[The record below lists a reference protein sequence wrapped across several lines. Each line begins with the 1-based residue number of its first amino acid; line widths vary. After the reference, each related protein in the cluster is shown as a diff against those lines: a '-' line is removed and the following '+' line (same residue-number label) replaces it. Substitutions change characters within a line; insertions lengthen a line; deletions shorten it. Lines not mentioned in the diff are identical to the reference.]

1 MLCVFGLGAI
11 SNVHALVFC
20 VVFWLQ
26 LSVGVVVDVFVF
38 SFCVL
43 LLVGMVFAPLGSRKL
58 TVHELHWFLHW
69 FWHTNLHQVAP

>member
-43 LLVGMVFAPLGSRKL
+43 LLVASVFWHILETKEL
-58 TVHELHWFLHW
+58 TLNALHWFLHW
-69 FWHTNLHQVAP
+69 LGHTNLH